1 MSKMN
6 YKNILQLKGISKKFK
21 KATAIDNIDLRIR
34 KNTIYCLLGPNGAG
48 KSTTLKI
55 IAGLLRPSSG
65 FIEFNGHPW
74 TRKDL
79 NYTGSLIENA
89 PLYGNLTSKENLD
102 VLTTMLGIP
111 KTRIDEVLE
120 IVGLQDTGSKQVKNF
135 SMGMKQRLGIAQA
148 ILNNPDL
155 LILDEPTNGL
165 DPLAIQELRELILSF
180 PKNGVTVLLSSHML
194 SEVEHLADD
203 IGIISN
209 GTLVYEGAY
218 NNVDDLEKLFTEVVK
233 ENKLN

>member
-1 MSKMN
+1 MN
-6 YKNILQLKGISKKFK
+6 YKHILQLKGISKKFK
-21 KATAIDNIDLRIR
+21 KATAIDNIDLHIR

-55 IAGLLRPSSG
+55 ITGLLRPSSG

-165 DPLAIQELRELILSF
+165 DPLAIQELRELILNF

-194 SEVEHLADD
+194 SEVEHLADY

>member
-1 MSKMN
+1 MN

-21 KATAIDNIDLRIR
+21 KATAIDNIDLHIR

-165 DPLAIQELRELILSF
+165 DPLAIQELRELILNF

-218 NNVDDLEKLFTEVVK
+218 NNVDNLEKLFTEVVK

>member
-1 MSKMN
+1 MI
-6 YKNILQLKGISKKFK
+6 YIY
-21 KATAIDNIDLRIR
+21 A

-165 DPLAIQELRELILSF
+165 DPLAIQELRELILNF

-218 NNVDDLEKLFTEVVK
+218 NNVDNLEKLFTEVVK

>member
-1 MSKMN
+1 MN

-21 KATAIDNIDLRIR
+21 KATAIDNIDLHIR

-55 IAGLLRPSSG
+55 ITGLLRPSSG

-165 DPLAIQELRELILSF
+165 DPLAIQELRELILNF

>member
-1 MSKMN
+1 MN

-21 KATAIDNIDLRIR
+21 KATAIDNIDLHIR

-55 IAGLLRPSSG
+55 IAGLLRPSIG

-165 DPLAIQELRELILSF
+165 DPLAIQELRELILNF

-194 SEVEHLADD
+194 SEVEHLADY

>member
-1 MSKMN
+1 MN
-6 YKNILQLKGISKKFK
+6 YKHILQLKGISKKFK
-21 KATAIDNIDLRIR
+21 KATAIDNIDLHIR

-165 DPLAIQELRELILSF
+165 DPLAIQELRELILNF